1 MDIILIVKPT
11 FGGGSNNSSSNN
23 NNSNNKCIT
32 SKDSKSFISSRF
44 DKKQGPVVKINFSVD
59 SRLHN
64 F

>member
-23 NNSNNKCIT
+23 SNNKCLT

-59 SRLHN
+59 SRLHK

>member
-23 NNSNNKCIT
+23 SNNKCLT

-44 DKKQGPVVKINFSVD
+44 DKKQGPVVKINFSV
-59 SRLHN
+59 
-64 F
+64 

>member
-11 FGGGSNNSSSNN
+11 FGGGSTNSSS
-23 NNSNNKCIT
+23 NNSNNKCLT

>member
-23 NNSNNKCIT
+23 KCLT